1 MLPSL
6 SLLDLRAAF
15 PYFVGKLKTVG
26 SMEYFEDKFRLRES
40 LELCRIWEKILPV
53 AESYL
58 IDDARREGGTRDG
71 SKWDLKTL
79 WTERPSKERN
89 DMMYPGQ
96 RENLSGKSVTKGS
109 AL

>member
-6 SLLDLRAAF
+6 SLLELRAAF

-40 LELCRIWEKILPV
+40 LELCRIWEKKILLV

-58 IDDARREGGTRDG
+58 IEDAGRKEEQGTG
-71 SKWDLKTL
+71 ANGT
-79 WTERPSKERN
+79 
-89 DMMYPGQ
+89 
-96 RENLSGKSVTKGS
+96 
-109 AL
+109 

>member
-1 MLPSL
+1 MKRSFDSGKAL
-6 SLLDLRAAF
+6 S
-15 PYFVGKLKTVG
+15 YVEYGK
-26 SMEYFEDKFRLRES
+26 KF
-40 LELCRIWEKILPV
+40 LPV

-58 IDDARREGGTRDG
+58 IDDARREGETRDG

-79 WTERPSKERN
+79 WTERPSKEKN